1 MVMIFSRYCCATL
14 ILTAIGCGS
23 GTPLPET
30 VPVTGVVSYQGNPV
44 EGAQVVLNNTD
55 PKGRPASG
63 MTDVQGRFSLET
75 YVDAANKAKGAM
87 PGMYKGTIT
96 KVEQST
102 MSSEEMMK
110 AAGQNKPVGA
120 KQLLPE
126 KYGNLSKTDLN
137 IEIKKGNN
145 EPLKLDLTD

>member
-1 MVMIFSRYCCATL
+1 MAMMFSRYCCATL

-23 GTPLPET
+23 GTPLPDT

-44 EGAQVVLNNTD
+44 EGAQVVLNNMD
-55 PKGRPASG
+55 PKGRAASG
-63 MTDVQGRFSLET
+63 LTDKQGHFSLET
-75 YVDAANKAKGAM
+75 YVDAATRAKGAM
-87 PGMYKGTIT
+87 PGEYKGTVT

-120 KQLLPE
+120 KHLLPV
-126 KYGNLSKTDLN
+126 KYGNLSTTDLIIK
-137 IEIKKGNN
+137 IEKGNKD
-145 EPLKLDLTD
+145 PVKLDLKD